1 MQASQQDPMDGA
13 YCRLPEYQAQ
23 ADKGAGGRER
33 QRMEFMMIRRRWNG
47 GGAALLQPCI
57 ISAAAHGGRPTH
69 FCLLPWCSV
78 AAPSLSLSLRAEL
91 VIEAASSASTVVAT
105 GILKAAATMQ
115 FYCRR
120 RRFGRPWIRTG
131 DMHAS

>member
-1 MQASQQDPMDGA
+1 MVPIAAYQA
-13 YCRLPEYQAQ
+13 QAQ

-33 QRMEFMMIRRRWNG
+33 QRMEFMMIRRRWSG
-47 GGAALLQPCI
+47 GGAA
-57 ISAAAHGGRPTH
+57 AAAMHHQCRRARRPAHT
-69 FCLLPWCSV
+69 LLPSAMV
-78 AAPSLSLSLRAEL
+78 LGRRTISLSLSLRAEL